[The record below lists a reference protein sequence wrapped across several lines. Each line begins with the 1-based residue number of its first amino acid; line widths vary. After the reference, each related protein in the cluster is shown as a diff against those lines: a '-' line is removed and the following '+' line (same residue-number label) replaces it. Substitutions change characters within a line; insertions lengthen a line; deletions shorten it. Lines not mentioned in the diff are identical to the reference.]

1 MRHIINKELLRH
13 YKIDENFV
21 NSNHDI
27 IEDLS
32 SYSSEQLNLYFINIL
47 SGKAGYS
54 VDYVDQIFKALPV
67 TPKNF
72 NKLLNFFKFEKKYLE
87 KKGLSY
93 SSYTLNDNTLLCW
106 RDFYKKMYKYYG
118 DREEEINTYLI
129 NEVFHN
135 DYITHYSFTLSAHC
149 SDYNHNQYINLY
161 IFLSI
166 CPNLR
171 ENERQL
177 IENYITE
184 YFGEIYQSSRD
195 IYATDFLDLYLQDV
209 VLGSVDKDKKIN
221 NLSQLLG
228 RVKDEKLLIKF
239 EKELM
244 NMQIS
249 GGEESYKVHKL

>member
-1 MRHIINKELLRH
+1 MRHIINKNLLRY

-21 NSNHDI
+21 NTNHSTI
-27 IEDLS
+27 KDLS

-47 SGKAGYS
+47 SGKVS
-54 VDYVDQIFKALPV
+54 SCINYVDQIFKALP
-67 TPKNF
+67 TTQENF
-72 NKLLNFFKFEKKYLE
+72 DKLLNFFKFEKKYLE

-93 SSYTLNDNTLLCW
+93 GSYTLNYDTLLCW
-106 RDFYKKMYKYYG
+106 RDFYKKMYDCYP
-118 DREEEINTYLI
+118 DRENEINKYLI

-135 DYITHYSFTLSAHC
+135 DYITHYSFTFSAHC
-149 SDYNHNQYINLY
+149 GDYNHKQYINLY

-166 CPNLR
+166 CPSLK
-171 ENERQL
+171 ESEVQL

-184 YFGEIYQSSRD
+184 YFSEIYQAARD

-209 VLGSVDKDKKIN
+209 VLDSADKDKKIN

-228 RVKDEKLLIKF
+228 RVKNEKLLIRF

-244 NMQIS
+244 NLQIS
-249 GGEESYKVHKL
+249 GGGEINKVYKL